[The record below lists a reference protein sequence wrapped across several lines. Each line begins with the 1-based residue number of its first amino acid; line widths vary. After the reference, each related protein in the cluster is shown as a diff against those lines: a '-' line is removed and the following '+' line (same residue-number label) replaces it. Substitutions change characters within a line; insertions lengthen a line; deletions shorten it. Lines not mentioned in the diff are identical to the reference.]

1 MFKQKYPKTKNTP
14 QDGLP
19 LVTYDELIDYLSY
32 FEDSLVE
39 DGFGWW
45 LNAKFITNTTDT
57 WWVRIDANFLTMPN
71 MPKYV
76 RTNIIRIIEKYGEC
90 WLEVSY

>member
-1 MFKQKYPKTKNTP
+1 MFKQKYTKSKNTP

-19 LVTYDELIDYLSY
+19 LVTYDKLVDYLSEY
-32 FEDSLVE
+32 EDSLVE

-45 LNAKFITNTTDT
+45 LNLKFITNTTDT
-57 WWVRIDANFLTMPN
+57 WWVRVDSNLLTMPH

-76 RTNIIRIIEKYGEC
+76 RKNFDRMIEHWGEC